1 MKHYLSLII
10 FLFLTFDNNAQS
22 DSIFSNLKS
31 LSIDICTH
39 AWDFEGLNQFEHL
52 TVYSD
57 DPMTDTLRVMDQ
69 NGVDFASLW
78 LDGRKTWLKID
89 STQTSSID
97 GFVFYHYSNFYED
110 YPLDEF
116 FLLYDFDVLDTA
128 SIGDTVFFEDSPFNV
143 PIYISGI
150 DTILING
157 VEKTRYEIITF
168 VEYRDYLIEGVGG
181 THPFTTLLNTG
192 WFGAC
197 KCGYE
202 ATYMSETDTLVLSD
216 TMMFGGDSNWQFCRT
231 ANVLSYEKSNE
242 INIYPN
248 PVTDNKF
255 NIQVDLNTKIHQ
267 VNLYD
272 NQGKKMEID
281 YVISN
286 TASHYSVLTNE
297 LSSGLYIVEIVTDSS
312 YTRKKIIIK

>member
-1 MKHYLSLII
+1 MKLYLSLII
-10 FLFLTFDNNAQS
+10 FLFLTFNNNAQS

-128 SIGDTVFFEDSPFNV
+128 SIGETIAFEESPFNV

-157 VEKTRYEIITF
+157 VEKTRYEIITANI
-168 VEYRDYLIEGVGG
+168 YIDYLIEGIGG
-181 THPFTTLLNTG
+181 SHPFTTLLNTG
-192 WFGAC
+192 FFGVC

-216 TMMFGGDSNWQFCRT
+216 TMMFGADSNSEFCRT
-231 ANVLSYEKSNE
+231 ASIPNYEKSIE

-248 PVTDNKF
+248 PV
-255 NIQVDLNTKIHQ
+255 Q
-267 VNLYD
+267 
-272 NQGKKMEID
+272 QGKEFIIETNNVNNVILIISDMMGSQLKEIKLH
-281 YVISN
+281 N
-286 TASHYSVLTNE
+286 
-297 LSSGLYIVEIVTDSS
+297 TDSKHYIKHNFAS
-312 YTRKKIIIK
+312 GMYVAKLIKDGAVLGERKLVVQ